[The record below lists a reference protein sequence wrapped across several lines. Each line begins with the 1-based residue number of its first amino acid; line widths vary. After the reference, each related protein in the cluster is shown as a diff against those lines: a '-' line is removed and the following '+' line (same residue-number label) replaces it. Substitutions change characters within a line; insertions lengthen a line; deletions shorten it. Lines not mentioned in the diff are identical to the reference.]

1 MPDPTPTPADRE
13 AAEKCR
19 CAIADRLD
27 NDPTPLE
34 SNFWLE
40 IVARHFAAHARA
52 ARLEERERCLSCV
65 DNEPEMPDDPSAKEL
80 AAMVKTGHV
89 ELCRATVRATK
100 RCIAAA
106 IRQEPTDA
114 E

>member
-52 ARLEERERCLSCV
+52 ARLEERERC
-65 DNEPEMPDDPSAKEL
+65 
-80 AAMVKTGHV
+80 
-89 ELCRATVRATK
+89 VRAIKTN
-100 RCIAAA
+100 RTLGGLERAIAITA
-106 IRQEPTDA
+106 IRKEPTDA